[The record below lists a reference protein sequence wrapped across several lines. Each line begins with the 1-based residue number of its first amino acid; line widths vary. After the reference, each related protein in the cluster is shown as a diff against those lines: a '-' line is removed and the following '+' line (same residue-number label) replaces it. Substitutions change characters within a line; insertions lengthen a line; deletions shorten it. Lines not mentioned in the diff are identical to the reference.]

1 MELNLENSQKAVR
14 QKAEDS
20 AFHCLD
26 LLLWSP
32 IANQLEQSLFVRALA
47 CKQCQREDTWSQLAM
62 LMESD
67 IEFTNSDKGAQIAF
81 SPKHRD
87 CQRNKCVAHVAINLI
102 LVLLRLYL

>member
-1 MELNLENSQKAVR
+1 MKLNLENSQKLVM

-20 AFHCLD
+20 AFRGMD
-26 LLLWSP
+26 LLLWNP
-32 IANQLEQSLFVRALA
+32 TVNQLERTLFVRVLV
-47 CKQCQREDTWSQLAM
+47 CKQCHGEDTWLRLAI

-87 CQRNKCVAHVAINLI
+87 CQRNKCVVHVAINLI